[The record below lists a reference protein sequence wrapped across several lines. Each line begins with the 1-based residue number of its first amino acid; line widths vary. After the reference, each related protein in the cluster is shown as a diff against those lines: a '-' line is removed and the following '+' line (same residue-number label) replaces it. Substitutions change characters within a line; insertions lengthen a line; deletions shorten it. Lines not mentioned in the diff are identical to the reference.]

1 VEEIRWLVAR
11 RAEALHRDPDEATT
25 PPGRPSATDAVSIS
39 APGVRTGS
47 HHAFNALERS
57 FRPQGAAATPVLGPP
72 FGAGKLMAEALSAYR
87 VGPAF
92 GAGRML
98 ERTFGTQRVAANLVS
113 IDRVLER
120 RLDFGKVLERSFA
133 NGNVLRSFDTSKVL
147 GRSFANGNVLRSF
160 DTSKVLGP
168 AFGSGK
174 VMGDLLAAYRVGPAL
189 DTRKLL
195 GPSFGSGKVM
205 ANLLAAYQVGPA
217 FSTGKVM
224 ANLLAAYQVSPAF
237 STGIVRVDRE
247 PTLASP
253 PHALIPAPA
262 DLGWLHQL
270 LNDEERIRAAFPL
283 LAASSGTCMIL
294 GLLLVA
300 LVDPA
305 VRAVLEILS
314 DEASIAAFIVAV
326 MTLMICQRK

>member
-120 RLDFGKVLERSFA
+120 RLDFGKVLE
-133 NGNVLRSFDTSKVL
+133 
-147 GRSFANGNVLRSF
+147 RSFANGNVLRSF